1 MNRCISLTTSTY
13 KMKSLIRKYLHL
25 HKSELF
31 SGQILKIEDHFIQI
45 DYTGTLLISYY
56 EL

>member
-1 MNRCISLTTSTY
+1 
-13 KMKSLIRKYLHL
+13 MKSLIRKYLHL